1 MCRCTYFQ
9 AKRDNAKKTGTG
21 GGKSKQPDEVDEAIY
36 DILERDSVVLD
47 GLNLPESNVG
57 SVSILE
63 SVERSTEKDVP
74 IITSCILEKTPTHNT
89 RKRRKLSHPSSSSSS
104 EGQSEMTEMKLELL
118 RVETY
123 YRRLKALKLER
134 ELGIPPSPITSTV
147 CSFPMEESSGDA
159 CDDTVVL
166 FNGNMNIALQIV
178 LYTIKVVAYRHL

>member
-89 RKRRKLSHPSSSSSS
+89 CKRRKLSHPSSSSS
-104 EGQSEMTEMKLELL
+104 SEMTEMKLELL

-166 FNGNMNIALQIV
+166 FNGNMNIAL
-178 LYTIKVVAYRHL
+178 

>member
-1 MCRCTYFQ
+1 MRKDKDLKKLAVLEVIKDKKEILFGNFNNKLTQADKQAAWTEVLQRAQSLQLVGADKTWTFARDNLFGLWKCRAL

-63 SVERSTEKDVP
+63 
-74 IITSCILEKTPTHNT
+74 
-89 RKRRKLSHPSSSSSS
+89 
-104 EGQSEMTEMKLELL
+104 
-118 RVETY
+118 
-123 YRRLKALKLER
+123 RLKALKLER

-166 FNGNMNIALQIV
+166 FNGNMNIAL
-178 LYTIKVVAYRHL
+178 